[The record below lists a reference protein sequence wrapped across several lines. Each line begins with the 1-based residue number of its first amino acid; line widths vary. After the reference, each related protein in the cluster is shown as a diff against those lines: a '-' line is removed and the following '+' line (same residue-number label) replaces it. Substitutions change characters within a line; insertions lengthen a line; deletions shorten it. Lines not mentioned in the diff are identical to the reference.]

1 MRLLPLLL
9 GTLLILAGC
18 GNNPANEAPTS
29 LDPHA
34 GPSVEETAQKAPT
47 DAAEIK
53 AKLDLEEYP
62 GAKVVEDSKLVS
74 KSIAPDETRFLLVR
88 TSADAP
94 AKVTA
99 YYQEKL
105 KAAPMAK
112 DGGQEIY
119 GQSGRG
125 NFVRV
130 NVEPDGA
137 GSKITLRPI
146 CFDKK

>member
-1 MRLLPLLL
+1 MRVSPLLL
-9 GTLLILAGC
+9 GLLLVLAGC
-18 GNNPANEAPTS
+18 GNNPTNDAPTR
-29 LDPHA
+29 LDPKA
-34 GPSVEETAQKAPT
+34 GPSVEETSEKVAVDP
-47 DAAEIK
+47 AEIK

-62 GAKVVEDSKLVS
+62 AAKVVEDMKIVS
-74 KSIAPDETRFLLVR
+74 KSISPDESRYLLTR

-94 AKVTA
+94 AKVIA
-99 YYQEKL
+99 FYEEKL
-105 KAAPMAK
+105 KAKAMEK

-146 CFDKK
+146 CFDKR

>member
-1 MRLLPLLL
+1 MRVLPLLL
-9 GTLLILAGC
+9 GVLFIVAGC
-18 GNNPANEAPTS
+18 GNNPTNQEPTRI
-29 LDPHA
+29 DPKG
-34 GPSVEETAQKAPT
+34 GPSVEESSEKIAA
-47 DAAEIK
+47 DASEVK

-62 GAKVVEDSKLVS
+62 GVKVVEDMKLVS
-74 KSIAPDETRFLLVR
+74 KSIAPDETRFILTR
-88 TSADAP
+88 TSEDAP
-94 AKVTA
+94 AKVVA
-99 YYQEKL
+99 FYEDKL
-105 KAAPMAK
+105 KAKAMAK

-130 NVEPDGA
+130 NIESEGT